1 LRPEF
6 CDAADHGG
14 AINPQDQ
21 TRKNMQLSKQDRVLL
36 AGQFRILERLA
47 PEEECFST
55 AAEILEHG
63 FTPLY
68 SDIMGSLREPAL
80 SEDECR
86 LVLDI
91 LKLCREIEAYTR
103 SNPSDRQVARHP
115 WAEFRG
121 FDGEREADYLALA
134 RFLLQDGA
142 AESRHHGAGAED
154 FDSHTPTLSKYR
166 HMLAIRKAQTA
177 DAVISR
183 EGIREIL
190 ELGKSGTEAAPA
202 TGGVASWLKR
212 VGAKVFDFLT
222 SGGEPVE
229 VPTVQPK
236 RRKPAAQPAAAIK
249 KAMTPAPA
257 AMPKA
262 PETQPEPAPAVSSPP
277 APSAAAPAIPTSAPA
292 PVPAPSLATAEP
304 KPAAAP
310 ISPKPEP
317 TAAAPAAEAEPAPR
331 TAPSKFNVKLATS
344 TPRPAANVAPSAK
357 PRPARS
363 VRTEAGKPVAKA
375 APAKAAAPEPKASRP
390 AAKPNTGG
398 SRGRGKPKRT

>member
-1 LRPEF
+1 
-6 CDAADHGG
+6 
-14 AINPQDQ
+14 
-21 TRKNMQLSKQDRVLL
+21 
-36 AGQFRILERLA
+36 
-47 PEEECFST
+47 
-55 AAEILEHG
+55 
-63 FTPLY
+63 
-68 SDIMGSLREPAL
+68 
-80 SEDECR
+80 
-86 LVLDI
+86 
-91 LKLCREIEAYTR
+91 
-103 SNPSDRQVARHP
+103 
-115 WAEFRG
+115 
-121 FDGEREADYLALA
+121 
-134 RFLLQDGA
+134 
-142 AESRHHGAGAED
+142 
-154 FDSHTPTLSKYR
+154 
-166 HMLAIRKAQTA
+166 MLAIRKAQTA

-292 PVPAPSLATAEP
+292 PVPAPSIVKVE
-304 KPAAAP
+304 
-310 ISPKPEP
+310 PKPEP
-317 TAAAPAAEAEPAPR
+317 TAAASAAEAEPAPR
-331 TAPSKFNVKLATS
+331 TAPPKFNVKLATS
-344 TPRPAANVAPSAK
+344 TPRPAASVAPSAK

-363 VRTEAGKPVAKA
+363 VRTETGKPVAKA